1 MVFGLS
7 TASHSKKMDFLYKE
21 FYWNT
26 IGEWLLALAIIL
38 GSVLL
43 GKVLFWFSS
52 NFVKKFT
59 ARTKTN
65 LDDIVIDMVEEP
77 LSFAIA
83 ILGIWYGLDSL
94 HLPDVGH
101 VWINRIYYLL
111 IIFNVAWLVNRV
123 IDAIIEEYLVPII
136 EKPESDLDDQL
147 LPVLRKGIH
156 AAVWILAVIVG
167 LNNAGYDVGALI
179 AGLGIGGLAL
189 ALAAQDTVANLFGGI
204 TIFVDQPFTINDWIK
219 IDSHEGIVEEVGI
232 RSTRIRTF
240 EGRLVT
246 IPNKIFAESAI
257 ENVSAEPSRRVI
269 QMLGLTYNTTPAKM
283 KEALTILAG
292 VHEKFS
298 EHLEEK
304 HLELFDSFGDFSLN
318 LKFVIYIKKGE
329 DVFQMSSQIKMEILE
344 RFNAAGLDFAFPTQ
358 TIHATVE
365 K

>member
-1 MVFGLS
+1 MF
-7 TASHSKKMDFLYKE
+7 DFLEKD

-26 IGEWLLALAIIL
+26 VVGEWLLALAVIL

-43 GKVLFWFSS
+43 GRVIFWLFS
-52 NFVKKFT
+52 NVVKKFT
-59 ARTKTN
+59 AKTKTN
-65 LDDIVIDMVEEP
+65 IDDIVIDMVEEP

-94 HLPDVGH
+94 NLPDAGH
-101 VWINRIYYLL
+101 AWINRIYYLL
-111 IIFNVAWLVNRV
+111 IIFNIAWLINRL

-136 EKPESDLDDQL
+136 EKSESDLDDQL
-147 LPVLRKGIH
+147 LPILRKGIH
-156 AAVWILAVIVG
+156 ATVWIMAVIIG

-204 TIFVDQPFTINDWIK
+204 TIFIDQPFTINDWIK
-219 IDSHEGIVEEVGI
+219 INSYEGIIEEVGI

-246 IPNKIFAESAI
+246 IPNKVFAESAI

-269 QMLGLTYNTTPAKM
+269 LMLGLTYDTTPEKM
-283 KEALTILAG
+283 KLSLATLAE
-292 VHEKFS
+292 VYTTFS

-318 LKFVIYIKKGE
+318 IKFVYYIKKGE
-329 DVFQMSSQIKMEILE
+329 DVFDINSRMKLEILE

>member
-1 MVFGLS
+1 ML
-7 TASHSKKMDFLYKE
+7 DFLEKD

-26 IGEWLLALAIIL
+26 IGEWLLALAVIL

-43 GKVLFWFSS
+43 GRVIFWLFS
-52 NFVKKFT
+52 NVVKKFT
-59 ARTKTN
+59 AKTKTN
-65 LDDIVIDMVEEP
+65 IDDILIDMVEEP

-94 HLPDVGH
+94 NLPDAGH

-111 IIFNVAWLVNRV
+111 IIFNIAWLINRL
-123 IDAIIEEYLVPII
+123 IDALIEEYLVPII
-136 EKPESDLDDQL
+136 EKSESDLDDQL
-147 LPVLRKGIH
+147 LPILRKGIH
-156 AAVWILAVIVG
+156 VTVWIMAIIIG

-219 IDSHEGIVEEVGI
+219 ISSHEGIIEEVGI

-246 IPNKIFAESAI
+246 IPNKVFAESAI

-269 QMLGLTYNTTPAKM
+269 LMFGLTYDTSPDKM
-283 KEALTILAG
+283 KLALATLAE
-292 VHEKFS
+292 VYTAFS

-318 LKFVIYIKKGE
+318 IKFVYYIKKGE
-329 DVFQMSSQIKMEILE
+329 DVFDLNSRMKLEILE

>member
-1 MVFGLS
+1 M
-7 TASHSKKMDFLYKE
+7 MDFLQKE

-26 IGEWLLALAIIL
+26 VGQWLLALGIIVL
-38 GSVLL
+38 SVML
-43 GKVLFWFSS
+43 GKAIFWFIS
-52 NFVKKFT
+52 NIVKKLT
-59 ARTKTN
+59 AKTKTN
-65 LDDIVIDMVEEP
+65 IDDIIIDMVEEP

-94 HLPDVGH
+94 NLPDAGH
-101 VWINRIYYLL
+101 IWINRIYYLL
-111 IIFNVAWLVNRV
+111 IIFNIAWLINRV
-123 IDAIIEEYLVPII
+123 IDALVEEYLVPIV
-136 EKPESDLDDQL
+136 KNSESDLDDQL
-147 LPVLRKGIH
+147 LPILRKGIH
-156 AAVWILAVIVG
+156 AAVWIMAIIIG

-219 IDSHEGIVEEVGI
+219 INSHEGIIEEVGI

-246 IPNKIFAESAI
+246 IPNKVFAESAI

-269 QMLGLTYNTTPAKM
+269 LTLGLTYDTPPEKV
-283 KEALTILAG
+283 KLALATLADI
-292 VHEKFS
+292 HTHFA

-318 LKFVIYIKKGE
+318 IKFIFYIKKGQ
-329 DVFQMSSQIKMEILE
+329 DNFAVNSNIKMEILE
-344 RFNAAGLDFAFPTQ
+344 RFNAAGLEFAFPTQ

>member
-1 MVFGLS
+1 
-7 TASHSKKMDFLYKE
+7 MDFLHKE

-26 IGEWLLALAIIL
+26 VGEWLLGLAIIL

-43 GKVLFWFSS
+43 GKLVFWFIS
-52 NFVKKFT
+52 NVVKKLT
-59 ARTKTN
+59 SKTETN

-83 ILGIWYGLDSL
+83 LLGIWYGLDSL
-94 HLPDVGH
+94 HLPDAGH

-111 IIFNVAWLVNRV
+111 IIFNVAWLINRV

-136 EKPESDLDDQL
+136 EKSESDLDDQL

-156 AAVWILAVIVG
+156 AAVWIMAVIVG

-204 TIFVDQPFTINDWIK
+204 TIFVDQPFTINDHIK
-219 IDSHEGIVEEVGI
+219 ISSFEGNIEEVGI
-232 RSTRIRTF
+232 RSTRLRTF

-246 IPNKIFAESAI
+246 IPNKVFAESAI

-269 QMLGLTYNTTPAKM
+269 QMLGLTYSTTPEKM
-283 KEALTILAG
+283 KEALSILGG

-298 EHLEEK
+298 GQLEEK
-304 HLELFDSFGDFSLN
+304 HMEYFDGFGDFSLN
-318 LKFVIYIKKGE
+318 LKFVIFIKKGE
-329 DVFQMSSQIKMEILE
+329 DIFLTSSQIRMEILE

-358 TIHATVE
+358 TIHATVG

>member
-1 MVFGLS
+1 MF
-7 TASHSKKMDFLYKE
+7 DFLEKD

-26 IGEWLLALAIIL
+26 VGEWFLALAVIL

-43 GKVLFWFSS
+43 GRVIFWLFS
-52 NFVKKFT
+52 NVVKKFT
-59 ARTKTN
+59 AKTKTN
-65 LDDIVIDMVEEP
+65 LDDILIDMVEEP

-94 HLPDVGH
+94 NLPDAGH

-111 IIFNVAWLVNRV
+111 IIFNIAWLINRL

-136 EKPESDLDDQL
+136 EKSESDLDDQL
-147 LPVLRKGIH
+147 LPILRKGIH
-156 AAVWILAVIVG
+156 VTVWIMAVIIG

-219 IDSHEGIVEEVGI
+219 INSYEGIIEEVGI

-246 IPNKIFAESAI
+246 IPNKVFAESAI

-269 QMLGLTYNTTPAKM
+269 LMLGLTYDTTPEKM
-283 KEALTILAG
+283 KLSLATLAE
-292 VHEKFS
+292 VYAAFS

-318 LKFVIYIKKGE
+318 IKFVYYIKKGE
-329 DVFQMSSQIKMEILE
+329 DVFDINSRMKLEILE

-358 TIHATVE
+358 TIYATVE